1 MGFSR
6 EKMKQIRWLMVL
18 AAVLVLGIIYSN
30 QVFAGIGF
38 ALRIARPFLYG
49 GVIAFVL
56 NLPMKAFENRML
68 KRWNGKAASRL
79 KRPLCITLSVV
90 TVFLI
95 VTIVIGTVVP
105 QVTATAAEVG
115 KKIPAFVDRV
125 TVELEKLAADYPE
138 LAEKVAELET
148 IEINWD
154 TVADTVFDFLKNGA
168 GDMLTSTVSV
178 ASGIIGGIVNI
189 VIAFIFAL
197 YILSQKEK
205 LGNQCTRIISAYLP
219 EKVGD
224 KVLEVC
230 SLLHKNFSNF
240 ITGQC
245 MEAVILGTLFVIFM
259 TIFRMPYALMIG
271 VLISFT
277 ALIPIV
283 GAFIGCIV
291 GAFLILIDNPL
302 LAMWFVIMFLII
314 QQIEGNLIYPKVVG
328 NSVGLPSIWVLMAVS
343 LGGSLF
349 GISGMLFFIPL
360 LSTVYALLR
369 EGVNRRNAEKG
380 KYFPPA
386 GNSGGRT
393 GGDRDPDSGNKGQ
406 KEYRRRNGQRNT
418 QSKSQESKSQGSKS
432 QGNESQGNESQKNKS
447 QGNKSQGK

>member
-1 MGFSR
+1 MGFSK
-6 EKMKQIRWLMVL
+6 EKMKQIRWLMLL
-18 AAVLVLGIIYSN
+18 AAALILGIIYSDR
-30 QVFAGIGF
+30 VFAGINF
-38 ALRIARPFLYG
+38 AFQITKPFLYG

-56 NLPMKAFENRML
+56 NLPMKAFENKML
-68 KRWNGKAASRL
+68 KKWKGKAASRM
-79 KRPLCITLSVV
+79 KRPLCMVLSVV
-90 TVFLI
+90 AVFLVI
-95 VTIVIGTVVP
+95 TIVIGTVVP
-105 QVTATAAEVG
+105 QVTVTAAEVG
-115 KKIPAFVDRV
+115 RKIPAFVDRM
-125 TVELEKLAADYPE
+125 TEELEKLAADYPE
-138 LAEKVAELET
+138 LAEKVAALET

-154 TVADTVFDFLKNGA
+154 TVVDTVIDFLKNGA

-219 EKVGD
+219 EKLGD
-224 KVLEVC
+224 KILEVC
-230 SLLHKNFSNF
+230 SMLHKNFSNF

-245 MEAVILGTLFVIFM
+245 LEAVILGTLFVIFM

-291 GAFLILIDNPL
+291 GAFLILIDDPL

-349 GISGMLFFIPL
+349 GIAGMLFFIPL
-360 LSTVYALLR
+360 LSTVYALIR

-386 GNSGGRT
+386 GESGGEV
-393 GGDRDPDSGNKGQ
+393 GGKTDGADGSDQRKKRQGEAGGSRRKNQGNT
-406 KEYRRRNGQRNT
+406 RRNT
-418 QSKSQESKSQGSKS
+418 K
-432 QGNESQGNESQKNKS
+432 GNS
-447 QGNKSQGK
+447 